1 MIEVI
6 DSGLYSLR
14 NFISTCNDYNGDGCV
29 EPWLLVV
36 ILLLVGVIESWSG
49 GNEGKKVY
57 RIFNE

>member
-1 MIEVI
+1 MVF
-6 DSGLYSLR
+6 LR